1 MPPALIALGSL
12 VACIIAGAILL
23 AIGIELIG
31 LIVMVAGVP
40 VALVVWVSAGD
51 RL

>member
-1 MPPALIALGSL
+1 MPAPLVALGSFL
-12 VACIIAGAILL
+12 VCIVAGAILL

-31 LIVMVAGVP
+31 LIVMVASVP
-40 VALVVWVSAGD
+40 VAFVAWISAGD